1 MDAGESDLRA
11 ESLRDLDRRVI
22 DALVRARAHLGLSS
36 RAEFA
41 KLLDQAT
48 GGHGPDVSTYNKWE
62 NGSVR
67 PPAWVLVLAAD
78 LSTRRLLEESGV
90 DEKPQPEHVAR
101 IARLERELAELRAD
115 KQRDAQKAYE
125 LAEKV
130 EDLTTAIVEWRRR
143 QQDNGDDEQAAGS

>member
-1 MDAGESDLRA
+1 LR
-11 ESLRDLDRRVI
+11 ELDRHVI

-67 PPAWVLVLAAD
+67 PPAWALLLAAE
-78 LSTRRLLEESGV
+78 LSTGRLLEEPEAN
-90 DEKPQPEHVAR
+90 EKPLPEHVAR
-101 IARLERELAELRAD
+101 IARLEREIDELQED
-115 KQRDAQKAYE
+115 KQRDAQKYHE
-125 LAEKV
+125 LADKV
-130 EDLTTAIVEWRRR
+130 EEATAAILEWRRR
-143 QQDNGDDEQAAGS
+143 QANGDDEQAA